1 MYLDKLWKAMEIS
14 EQLISGSLLMSG
26 PLQYD
31 AGLLTTG
38 L

>member
-1 MYLDKLWKAMEIS
+1 MYLEKLWKAMEIS
-14 EQLISGSLLMSG
+14 EIISGSLLMSG
-26 PLQYD
+26 PLQHE